1 MVRFKKHQLNLDN
14 YQLLNYDL
22 VKLSYNYT
30 SKKGGATVENKSV
43 DIKSLS
49 RKTLSNQ
56 VIDEIISLLT
66 TGQLK
71 PGDRIPSELELME
84 ICNVSRPVI
93 REAMTSLEVL
103 GIVNRKTRNGTFFSD
118 KVGSKPFSMMLALSA
133 TDLYSIIETRVALEL
148 GLITLAA
155 EKITDEDLAKLNDL
169 IEEMKGLPTEDSSEV
184 DKEFHKVIALSAKIP
199 LFESIIEPLQSFHQK
214 VLEQIPLED
223 RNLEQTIQYHI
234 DIYNALK
241 KRDPVEAYTS
251 MYRHLDFVR
260 KKALKNLK
268 AK

>member
-1 MVRFKKHQLNLDN
+1 M
-14 YQLLNYDL
+14 
-22 VKLSYNYT
+22 
-30 SKKGGATVENKSV
+30 ENKSV

-71 PGDRIPSELELME
+71 PGDRLPSELELME

-118 KVGSKPFSMMLALSA
+118 KIGSKPFSMMLALSA
-133 TDLYSIIETRVALEL
+133 TDLSSIIETRVALEL

-155 EKITDEDLAKLNDL
+155 EKITDEELAKLRDL
-169 IEEMKGLPTEDSSEV
+169 IEEMKSLPSEDSSEI
-184 DKEFHKVIALSAKIP
+184 DKEFHKIIALAANIP
-199 LFESIIEPLQSFHQK
+199 LFEAIIDPLQNFHQK

-223 RNLEQTIQYHI
+223 RNLAQTLNYHI
-234 DIYNALK
+234 DIYNALE
-241 KRDPVEAYTS
+241 KRDPVEAYAS
-251 MYRHLDFVR
+251 MYSHLDFVR
-260 KKALKNLK
+260 KKVLKNLK
-268 AK
+268 GE

>member
-1 MVRFKKHQLNLDN
+1 M
-14 YQLLNYDL
+14 
-22 VKLSYNYT
+22 
-30 SKKGGATVENKSV
+30 ENSKSV

-56 VIDEIISLLT
+56 VIDEIIGLLT

-84 ICNVSRPVI
+84 ICGVSRPVI

-103 GIVNRKTRNGTFFSD
+103 GIVNRKTRNGTFFAD
-118 KVGSKPFSMMLALSA
+118 KVGSKPFSMMLALSS
-133 TDLYSIIETRVALEL
+133 TDLVSIIETRVALEL

-155 EKITDEDLAKLNDL
+155 EKITDEDLARLRDL
-169 IEEMKGLPTEDSSEV
+169 IEEMKALPTEDSTEV
-184 DKEFHKVIALSAKIP
+184 DKEFHKSIALAAKIP
-199 LFESIIEPLQSFHQK
+199 LFEAIIDPLQSFHQK

-223 RNLEQTIQYHI
+223 RNLAQTIEYHV
-234 DIYNALK
+234 DIYNALE
-241 KRDPVEAYTS
+241 KRDPIEAYKA

-260 KKALKNLK
+260 KKAMKRFNTEES
-268 AK
+268 

>member
-1 MVRFKKHQLNLDN
+1 MEQ
-14 YQLLNYDL
+14 
-22 VKLSYNYT
+22 
-30 SKKGGATVENKSV
+30 SKNV

-84 ICNVSRPVI
+84 ICDVSRPVI

-103 GIVNRKTRNGTFFSD
+103 GIVNRKTRNGTFFAD

-133 TDLYSIIETRVALEL
+133 TDLISIIETRVALEL

-155 EKITDEDLAKLNDL
+155 EKITDEDLARLREL
-169 IEEMKGLPTEDSSEV
+169 IEEMKALPTEDSSEV
-184 DKEFHKVIALSAKIP
+184 DKEFHKVIALAAKIP
-199 LFESIIEPLQSFHQK
+199 LFEAIIDPLQSFHQK
-214 VLEQIPLED
+214 VLEQIPLKE
-223 RNLEQTIQYHI
+223 RNLAQTLNYHV
-234 DIYNALK
+234 DIYNALE
-241 KRDPVEAYTS
+241 KRDPIEAYAS

-260 KKALKNLK
+260 QKALRNLK
-268 AK
+268 AE

>member
-1 MVRFKKHQLNLDN
+1 MVRFKQHQLNLDN